1 MSLFCKES
9 LLNETHS
16 VSYTVP
22 FRAVWLQQKDLIEVR
37 FRPSSPSDERTKL
50 EVEAIVESYRLLGV
64 QIVDNKRLA
73 IGRWLRQNY
82 AGKPHAQGDTVPS
95 GEAVY
100 NEAAQVV
107 YFSLWPRLSAGAGEA
122 VYLRRKAEIDLD
134 GAGNPTRIRM
144 RTLGRRRQED
154 ELTAA
159 AGFLPER

>member
-1 MSLFCKES
+1 M
-9 LLNETHS
+9 NDTHS
-16 VSYTVP
+16 LTYTVP
-22 FRAVWLQQKDLIEVR
+22 FRAIWLQQQDLIEIR
-37 FRPSSPSDERTKL
+37 FRPASPADERIKL
-50 EVEAIVESYRLLGV
+50 DVDAIVGNYRLLGV
-64 QIVDNKRLA
+64 QIVDNKRLG

-82 AGKPHAQGDTVPS
+82 TGTPHPQGDPSPS

-107 YFSLWPRLSAGAGEA
+107 YFSLWPRLSAGEA
-122 VYLRRKAEIDLD
+122 VYLSRKAEIDLD

-144 RTLGRRRQED
+144 RVLGRRRKED

>member
-1 MSLFCKES
+1 LTD
-9 LLNETHS
+9 TH
-16 VSYTVP
+16 VLSYTVP
-22 FRAVWLQQKDLIEVR
+22 FRAIWLQQQDLIEIR
-37 FRPSSPSDERTKL
+37 FRPASPTDERVKL
-50 EVEAIVESYRLLGV
+50 DVDAIVENYRLLGV
-64 QIVDNKRLA
+64 QIIDNKRLG

-82 AGKPHAQGDTVPS
+82 TGKPHAAGETAPS

-107 YFSLWPRLSAGAGEA
+107 YFSLWPKLSAGKGDA
-122 VYLRRKAEIDLD
+122 VYLLRKAEIDLD

-144 RTLGRRRQED
+144 RVLGRRRKED

>member
-1 MSLFCKES
+1 M
-9 LLNETHS
+9 NDTHS
-16 VSYTVP
+16 LTYTVP
-22 FRAVWLQQKDLIEVR
+22 FRAIWLQQQDLIEIR
-37 FRPSSPSDERTKL
+37 FRPASPADERIKL
-50 EVEAIVESYRLLGV
+50 DVDAIVGNYRLLGV
-64 QIVDNKRLA
+64 QIIDNKRLG

-82 AGKPHAQGDTVPS
+82 TGTPHPQGDPSPS

-107 YFSLWPRLSAGAGEA
+107 YFSLWPRLSAGEGEA
-122 VYLRRKAEIDLD
+122 TLLRRKAEIDLD

-144 RTLGRRRQED
+144 RVLGRRRKED

>member
-1 MSLFCKES
+1 
-9 LLNETHS
+9 LNETHS

-22 FRAVWLQQKDLIEVR
+22 FRAIWLKQQDLIEIR
-37 FRPSSPSDERTKL
+37 FRPASPSDERVNL
-50 EVEAIVESYRLLGV
+50 EVDAIVENYRLLGV
-64 QIVDNKRLA
+64 QIVDNKRLGL
-73 IGRWLRQNY
+73 GRWLRQKY
-82 AGKPHAQGDTVPS
+82 TGTPCTPGESTPS

-122 VYLRRKAEIDLD
+122 VYLTRKAEIDLD
-134 GAGNPTRIRM
+134 GEGNPTRIRM
-144 RTLGRRRQED
+144 RVLGRRRKED

>member
-1 MSLFCKES
+1 MNK
-9 LLNETHS
+9 THS
-16 VSYTVP
+16 VAYSVS
-22 FRAVWLQQKDLIEVR
+22 FRAIWLQQQDLIEIR
-37 FRPSSPSDERTKL
+37 FRPASPSDERIKL
-50 EVEAIVESYRLLGV
+50 EVDTIVENFRLLGV
-64 QIVDNKRLA
+64 QIIDNKRLG

-82 AGKPHAQGDTVPS
+82 TGKPHAQGEATPS

-107 YFSLWPRLSAGAGEA
+107 YFSLWPRLSTGAGDA
-122 VYLRRKAEIDLD
+122 VYLPRKAEIDLD

-144 RTLGRRRQED
+144 RVLGRRRKED